1 MLKNQ
6 LLVVLLVFT
15 SVLLPAQTFH
25 VSGQYFDKK
34 QNPIDY
40 ALVGYY
46 TQGGLLLD
54 TTRSLPNGN
63 FELTLDL
70 TGIEN
75 HPSAKSPFIQLPYP
89 NPFSGLCPVSFVN
102 NFLFRLY

>member
-1 MLKNQ
+1 MLRKH
-6 LLVVLLVFT
+6 LFAALLVFIT
-15 SVLLPAQTFH
+15 ALLPAQTFN
-25 VSGQYFDKK
+25 VIGQYLDKK
-34 QNPIDY
+34 QNPIDH

-46 TQGGLLLD
+46 TQGDLLLD
-54 TTRSLPNGN
+54 TTRSEQNGN
-63 FELTLDL
+63 FEPTLDL